1 MNSTSPPNPFIELA
15 TLKGAPPNILPLGNK
30 SHRISPKQIIVVE
43 FITILSNL
51 FTRFKLKEI

>member
-30 SHRISPKQIIVVE
+30 SHKISPKQIIVVE
-43 FITILSNL
+43 FITILSKL